1 MKKEAKYYY
10 LSVFGFILL
19 GLGLY
24 LSKTI
29 IEAEGIMRALPYVC
43 IGLGC
48 GILGH
53 GVGEIIS
60 YKALKNSPDIRKQ
73 INIEKLDER
82 NVLITSR
89 AKAKAYDMMVFI
101 FGALMLTFALM
112 EVDMIAILLLV
123 FAYLFIIA
131 YGLYYRYKLNE
142 KL

>member
-1 MKKEAKYYY
+1 MKKEVKYYY
-10 LSVFGFILL
+10 LSVFGFLLL

-29 IEAEGIMRALPYVC
+29 IEPEGIMRALPYVC

-82 NVLITSR
+82 NILITSR

>member
-10 LSVFGFILL
+10 LSVFGFVLL

-29 IEAEGIMRALPYVC
+29 IEPEGIMRALPYVC

-53 GVGEIIS
+53 GIGEIIS

-73 INIEKLDER
+73 ISIEKLDER
-82 NVLITSR
+82 NIVITSR

-112 EVDMIAILLLV
+112 EIDMIAILLLV

-131 YGLYYRYKLNE
+131 YGLYYRYKLNK

>member
-29 IEAEGIMRALPYVC
+29 IEPEGIMRALPYVC

-60 YKALKNSPDIRKQ
+60 YKALKDSPDIRKQ

>member
-29 IEAEGIMRALPYVC
+29 IEPEGIMRALPYVC

-82 NVLITSR
+82 NILITSR

-112 EVDMIAILLLV
+112 RIDMIAILLLV

-131 YGLYYRYKLNE
+131 YGLYYRYKLNK

>member
-53 GVGEIIS
+53 GIGEIIS
-60 YKALKNSPDIRKQ
+60 YKALKSSPDIRKQ

-82 NVLITSR
+82 NILITSR

-101 FGALMLTFALM
+101 FGALMLAFALM

>member
-10 LSVFGFILL
+10 LSVFGFVLL

-24 LSKTI
+24 LSKKI
-29 IEAEGIMRALPYVC
+29 IEPEGIMRALPYVC

-48 GILGH
+48 GVLGH
-53 GVGEIIS
+53 GIGEIIS

-73 INIEKLDER
+73 ISIEKLDER
-82 NVLITSR
+82 NILITSR

-112 EVDMIAILLLV
+112 EIDMIAILLLV

-131 YGLYYRYKLNE
+131 YGFYYRYKLNE

>member
-29 IEAEGIMRALPYVC
+29 IEPEGIMRALPYVC

-112 EVDMIAILLLV
+112 RIDMIAILLLV

-131 YGLYYRYKLNE
+131 YGLYYRYKLNK

>member
-10 LSVFGFILL
+10 LAVFGFILL

-29 IEAEGIMRALPYVC
+29 IKPEEIMRALPYVC

>member
-53 GVGEIIS
+53 GIGEIIS
-60 YKALKNSPDIRKQ
+60 YKALKSSPDIRKQ

-82 NVLITSR
+82 NILITSR